1 LKPVE
6 LGLSEY
12 SEWRAGQDK
21 AFEFLTGKQSD
32 WKICALPTG
41 VGKSLLA
48 VSYAKFSQRPTV
60 ILTSTKALQSQ
71 YMKDFERHG
80 LVQIRGMS
88 NYPCRWWK
96 DEGKDYSCD
105 LGPCLD
111 DKSCDYKSIGCDY
124 FDQLALARRSPVLVT
139 NYAFWFTAARNPNRP
154 VGDRPLVICDE
165 AHAAMEELSRFVGI
179 EFSNDEVRLGDKL
192 TWEMGHWKEWAT
204 KQITVIRSALTQART
219 FHQLKTLKS
228 MEQKVLK
235 LSQIPDTGWCIDMF
249 EAKAVKF
256 QPIWARDYV
265 TQYLR
270 QGAQETV
277 LLSATIR
284 PYHMDWFGVSD
295 FSFFEVESPFPVE
308 RRPIHWIPTL
318 RMSRSTEEAGFPRL
332 MKRIDDLIASRPGR
346 KGIIHTVSFSRAKK
360 IVEMSQHSGIMMLNA
375 SANTGTVV
383 EQFKRESKPVVLVSP
398 SIDTGFDFPYRSA
411 DWQIIAKVPF
421 PVPTDPLVA
430 ARSLDDDNYH
440 AKVAVS
446 RLVQMTGRVMR
457 AEDDMGETFI
467 LDDNVGY
474 LVSHFKPYFPRWWRE
489 AFKRTGFIPPA
500 PDVLAIGRDLVPEN

>member
-1 LKPVE
+1 
-6 LGLSEY
+6 
-12 SEWRAGQDK
+12 
-21 AFEFLTGKQSD
+21 
-32 WKICALPTG
+32 
-41 VGKSLLA
+41 
-48 VSYAKFSQRPTV
+48 
-60 ILTSTKALQSQ
+60 
-71 YMKDFERHG
+71 
-80 LVQIRGMS
+80 
-88 NYPCRWWK
+88 
-96 DEGKDYSCD
+96 
-105 LGPCLD
+105 
-111 DKSCDYKSIGCDY
+111 
-124 FDQLALARRSPVLVT
+124 
-139 NYAFWFTAARNPNRP
+139 
-154 VGDRPLVICDE
+154 
-165 AHAAMEELSRFVGI
+165 
-179 EFSNDEVRLGDKL
+179 
-192 TWEMGHWKEWAT
+192 
-204 KQITVIRSALTQART
+204 
-219 FHQLKTLKS
+219 
-228 MEQKVLK
+228 
-235 LSQIPDTGWCIDMF
+235 MF

-270 QGAQETV
+270 QGAQEIV